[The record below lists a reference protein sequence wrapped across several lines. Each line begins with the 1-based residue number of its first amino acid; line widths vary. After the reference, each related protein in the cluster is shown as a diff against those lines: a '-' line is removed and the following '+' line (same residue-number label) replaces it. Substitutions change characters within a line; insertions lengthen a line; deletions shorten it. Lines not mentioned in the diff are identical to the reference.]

1 MVNPVVLE
9 LAEIFLKNQWR
20 LSTAE
25 SCTGGLVAA
34 SITAL
39 AGSSD
44 WFERGYVTYSNEA
57 KSQDIGVKAQ
67 LIQQHGAVSE
77 EVAKA
82 MAKGA
87 KQSSG
92 ADVALSITGIAGPT
106 GGSVEKPVGTV
117 WFAWALH
124 DERIISEKKIFS
136 GDREAIRSQACDYSL
151 SKLLELSKQIC

>member
-9 LAEIFLKNQWR
+9 LADVFLKNQWR
-20 LSTAE
+20 LCTAE

-57 KSQDIGVKAQ
+57 KSQDIGVEAQ

-77 EVAKA
+77 AVAQA

-106 GGSVEKPVGTV
+106 GGSVENPLAQFGLHGHFMMSALFLKRKYSQVIV
-117 WFAWALH
+117 KRFAH
-124 DERIISEKKIFS
+124 
-136 GDREAIRSQACDYSL
+136 
-151 SKLLELSKQIC
+151 KLVITA

>member
-9 LAEIFLKNQWR
+9 LADVFLKNQWR
-20 LSTAE
+20 LCTAE

-57 KSQDIGVKAQ
+57 KSQDIGVETQ

-77 EVAKA
+77 AVAQA

-87 KQSSG
+87 KQSSS
-92 ADVALSITGIAGPT
+92 ADAALSITGIAGPT
-106 GGSVEKPVGTV
+106 GGSAEKPVGTV
-117 WFAWALH
+117 WFAWALQG
-124 DERIISEKKIFS
+124 DRIVSEKKIFS

-151 SKLLELSKQIC
+151 SKLLELSK

>member
-1 MVNPVVLE
+1 MVKPVVCG

-57 KSQDIGVKAQ
+57 KSQDIGVDTQ
-67 LIQQHGAVSE
+67 LIEQHGAVSD
-77 EVAKA
+77 EVAQA

-87 KQSSG
+87 KQSSS
-92 ADVALSITGIAGPT
+92 ADIALSITGIAGPT

-117 WFAWALH
+117 WFAWELH
-124 DERIISEKKIFS
+124 DGRIVSERKLFL

-151 SKLLELSKQIC
+151 SKLLELCK

>member
-1 MVNPVVLE
+1 MVKPIVLE
-9 LAEIFLKNQWR
+9 LAKIFLKNKWR

-44 WFERGYVTYSNEA
+44 WFERGYVTYSNDA

-117 WFAWALH
+117 WFAWAFH
-124 DERIISEKKIFS
+124 DGPIVSEKKLFS
-136 GDREAIRSQACDYSL
+136 GDREAVRSQACDYSL
-151 SKLLELSKQIC
+151 NKLLELSK